1 MADDAAT
8 LEVEQQKSPSND
20 YTAPSQEQPATNED
34 SAAAPA
40 SNDDGPPVSSPQNEG
55 GNLNDTTTVPESH
68 VAAANKNEIRPVT
81 SSSSPEELE
90 KNRVLVKVVQLDAT
104 DCTVTCPVSYTV
116 CVCLQ

>member
-8 LEVEQQKSPSND
+8 LEVEQQKAPSND
-20 YTAPSQEQPATNED
+20 YTASPSSQEQPATNED

-40 SNDDGPPVSSPQNEG
+40 SNDDGVSSPQNEG

-68 VAAANKNEIRPVT
+68 VAAANKNEIRPLT
-81 SSSSPEELE
+81 SSSTPEELE